1 MDYRIEGNQIYSEK
15 GRVVATLDGSGNPVM
30 EPGMSGPHKR
40 GVEEFLAM
48 MGSNE
53 PRGSYEVKP
62 APVGPAEP
70 EQEKNPVPEETVE
83 QVAES
88 SFEIGTYVPAEDNP
102 PFEPFGAVNPPE
114 DVPPFSKELG
124 VNTPGFKDHI
134 VRNKLTQ
141 AQIDELVYILSK

>member
-15 GRVVATLDGSGNPVM
+15 GKVVATLDGSGNPVM

-40 GVEEFLAM
+40 GVEEFLAV

-62 APVGPAEP
+62 APVEEVKEVQ
-70 EQEKNPVPEETVE
+70 EQEQEPAPMNVL
-83 QVAES
+83 ES
-88 SFEIGTYVPAEDNP
+88 SFEI
-102 PFEPFGAVNPPE
+102 EPVKVTA
-114 DVPPFSKELG
+114 DQPPFSKQLG
-124 VNTPGFKDHI
+124 VNTPGFQDYV

-141 AQIDELVYILSK
+141 AQVDDLVWMLSK

>member
-15 GRVVATLDGSGNPVM
+15 GKVVATLDGSGNPGM

-40 GVEEFLAM
+40 GVEEFLAV

-62 APVGPAEP
+62 APVEEVKELPMPEP
-70 EQEKNPVPEETVE
+70 EEEVGLVPESSWELDKPIPVE
-83 QVAES
+83 
-88 SFEIGTYVPAEDNP
+88 
-102 PFEPFGAVNPPE
+102 AV
-114 DVPPFSKELG
+114 PFSKQLG
-124 VNTPGFKDHI
+124 VNTPGFKDYI

-141 AQIDELVYILSK
+141 AQIDELVWMLSK